1 MTEIFIPYYV
11 TDRCSIVIIS
21 DENIFCKE
29 GKIRTN
35 RCDIYSQIRLN
46 TTLDNNNSMTE
57 FATIS
62 DVNLLALK
70 NNNRITDVVDK
81 KQSIL
86 DHLAQY
92 YNLAPTKI
100 LFVGFSSFVL
110 ANYSDKIYITSV
122 GKDVLDYLTEQ
133 RINYEYIPEIELLNY
148 RKQFEV
154 VVAVDEYFTFAGSDN
169 EQKDLVAQI
178 CNLAT
183 DFVITTLRDY
193 KNQDYKEREFS
204 QPTIVKRGTESL
216 LFLEN
221 HTWSQSDRANWS
233 SMIYAIDQQT
243 NTMETFGDFTRRTMY
258 FKQLANFTA
267 SVGALDFVVHKTLMY
282 KGLIRKNYEHVI
294 TITFN

>member
-1 MTEIFIPYYV
+1 MTDFV
-11 TDRCSIVIIS
+11 TI
-21 DENIFCKE
+21 
-29 GKIRTN
+29 G
-35 RCDIYSQIRLN
+35 
-46 TTLDNNNSMTE
+46 
-57 FATIS
+57 

-70 NNNRITDVVDK
+70 NNNRIQDVVSK

-86 DHLAQY
+86 DDLAQY

-110 ANYSDKIYITSV
+110 ANFSQEIFITAISE
-122 GKDVLDYLTEQ
+122 DVKTFLTENNV
-133 RINYEYIPEIELLNY
+133 RFTYIPEIELLDY

-154 VVAVDEYFTFAGSDN
+154 VVAVDEYFTYAANDN

-183 DFVITTLRDY
+183 DYVITTLRDY

-204 QPTIVKRGTESL
+204 QPSIVKNNKNSYV
-216 LFLEN
+216 FLEN
-221 HTWSQSDRANWS
+221 HNWSQRDRADWNS
-233 SMIYAIDQQT
+233 VIYAINQQDRK
-243 NTMETFGDFTRRTMY
+243 MDTFGDFTRRTMY

-267 SVGALDFVVHKTLMY
+267 AAGAQDFTVHKNLMY